1 MISAHHPLSM
11 HPLGPQLL
19 HMPALTPLPPP
30 LHRPFPAHPI
40 VPPLPYTAGPADN
53 LNPNVPEFVPVIH
66 PHSMVNGAD
75 EEEPV
80 DECAE
85 ACEDTIETQTE
96 ALTLTNRLPAAG
108 PQAQSTTDNKRPP
121 KEEMS
126 KITGKNS

>member
-19 HMPALTPLPPP
+19 HMPALTPLPLP

-66 PHSMVNGAD
+66 PHSMDNGAD

-96 ALTLTNRLPAAG
+96 ALTLNNRLPAAG
-108 PQAQSTTDNKRPP
+108 PQAQSTDKKHPP